1 MVSAMSEIV
10 NLHKA
15 RKRAAKQRD
24 AERAAANRFQHGR
37 SKAERGL
44 VSGGMGVVADRQ
56 EMLFVY
62 AQL

>member
-1 MVSAMSEIV
+1 MGEIV

-37 SKAERGL
+37 SKAERALEARRAEKARRLLDAHKVDTGD
-44 VSGGMGVVADRQ
+44 AP
-56 EMLFVY
+56 
-62 AQL
+62 